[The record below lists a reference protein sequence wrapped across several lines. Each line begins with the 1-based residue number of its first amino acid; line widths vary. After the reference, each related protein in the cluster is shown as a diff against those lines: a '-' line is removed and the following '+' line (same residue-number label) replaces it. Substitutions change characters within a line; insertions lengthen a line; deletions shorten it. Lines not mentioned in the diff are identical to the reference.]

1 MEGWILFERIM
12 IPTDG
17 SKFAARSEDVAMEI
31 AKKFNSTVVAVHII
45 DDKLIYPFEVLE
57 DEGKSILKKVR
68 ERAEK
73 EDLAIEEVLIVGSPV
88 HDMAKIVKKTRS
100 DIVIIGTHGKTGLEK
115 LILGSVAESAL
126 KTVQVPLLLVK

>member
-31 AKKFNSTVVAVHII
+31 AKKFNSTIVAVHII

-73 EDLAIEEVLIVGSPV
+73 EDLAIEEVLIVGSPI